1 MSVFPVDE
9 VHYTSRMFVRYYA
22 QNSCFCVG
30 ANVINLV
37 PYDNKRCF
45 CNFAVWFCI
54 DMIWVHKI
62 LPSTFCLNNI
72 QQSRLISSIQ
82 GMFWGTE
89 YYNRTIIDTKLGS
102 TAFQGPGNIG
112 HFCTENELSFLYS
125 QLLSQPSNSEADSDN
140 CIQHSILYS
149 LQDTTDCSGKTP
161 LGT

>member
-1 MSVFPVDE
+1 
-9 VHYTSRMFVRYYA
+9 
-22 QNSCFCVG
+22 
-30 ANVINLV
+30 
-37 PYDNKRCF
+37 
-45 CNFAVWFCI
+45 
-54 DMIWVHKI
+54 MIWVHKI

-161 LGT
+161 LGAWLVVILIIGTPGSFPDLFWGYLELFSAGRKLTLVMSTVIHYQHETYFSSCNF